1 MSIIQKLIHPLVS
14 IENKSSKDQIKDDF
28 GEFPPIPLRCDNIA
42 GYFKIVK
49 ASPIGEIFIE
59 YKILKSLLNISEEEF
74 NNRSDVI
81 SNDSSLSKLLHAQ
94 EIFRN
99 ISGGSKRIEEILIN
113 VSFIWRLSKKLI
125 FSNKYKSERQL
136 KGYFNPFLEDGS
148 QIVINS
154 RFNNKK
160 SVDAIISHEHIH
172 LLQFRNPENHIRKAR
187 LPADFFCKDMRTD
200 PHLLYIMEKKEF
212 EARLH
217 EVVISFYRT
226 HRVLPLTVSGFLGLI
241 SACEHIGSLVTP
253 LLEINQ
259 TSFVKYEDYPARES
273 RPIEHLE
280 EILVYIENLD
290 MSFRFITEVVTVMYG
305 NLLRYYGSEEDSSIY
320 MKEIKR
326 PNLYDELYGKNI
338 GDGTGLA

>member
-1 MSIIQKLIHPLVS
+1 MTIIQKIIKPILS

-28 GEFPPIPLRCDNIA
+28 GEFPPTPLCCENIA

-49 ASPIGEIFIE
+49 ASPIGENLIE
-59 YKILKSLLNISEEEF
+59 YKILKSLLYISEEEL
-74 NNRSDVI
+74 NSHSAINSD
-81 SNDSSLSKLLHAQ
+81 DPLLSKLLYAQ
-94 EIFRN
+94 KIIRN
-99 ISGGSKRIEEILIN
+99 ASGGSKKIAEILFN
-113 VSFIWRLSKKLI
+113 ASFIWRLCKKLI
-125 FSNKYKSERQL
+125 LSKKYKSEKQL
-136 KGYFNPFLEDGS
+136 KGYFSPFLGDGS
-148 QIVINS
+148 QIVLNS
-154 RFNNKK
+154 RFNDKK
-160 SVDAIISHEHIH
+160 SIDAIISHEHIH
-172 LLQFRNPENHIRKAR
+172 LLQFRNPEDHIRKAR
-187 LPADFFCKDMRTD
+187 LPADFFFEEMRTD

-259 TSFVKYEDYPARES
+259 ASFVKYEDYPARES
-273 RPIEHLE
+273 RPIEHLG
-280 EILVYIENLD
+280 EILFYIENLD

-305 NLLRYYGSEEDSSIY
+305 NLLKYYGSDKDSSIY
-320 MKEIKR
+320 MKKIKR
-326 PNLYDELYGKNI
+326 PNLYDELYGNNI